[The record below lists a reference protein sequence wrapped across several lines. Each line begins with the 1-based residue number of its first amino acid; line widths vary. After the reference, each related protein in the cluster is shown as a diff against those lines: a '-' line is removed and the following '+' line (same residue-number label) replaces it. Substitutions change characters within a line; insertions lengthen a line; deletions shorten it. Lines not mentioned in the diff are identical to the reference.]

1 MRVHPEPPA
10 ELVACFVG
18 VTQTTWSRVLRADR
32 SNPRNSRSP
41 RNRDFPWRAV
51 WILIG
56 RMARP
61 VSGTFRRVDR
71 VHAVPG
77 TTVRLLLDGCNRA
90 QIAAL
95 HELGMSDLLLS
106 GPNLRLGSRL
116 TVAIT
121 LPGRFLE
128 FEIPGMVTWHL
139 DGCFG
144 VSFDYL
150 SARQTYG
157 LVLAIDVI
165 SRAAESAPA
174 QARGG
179 QH

>member
-1 MRVHPEPPA
+1 MDA
-10 ELVACFVG
+10 SS
-18 VTQTTWSRVLRADR
+18 VT
-32 SNPRNSRSP
+32 
-41 RNRDFPWRAV
+41 NRD
-51 WILIG
+51 
-56 RMARP
+56 MARP

-77 TTVRLLLDGCNRA
+77 TTVQLSIDGSSREQTA
-90 QIAAL
+90 TL

-106 GPNLRLGSRL
+106 GPALRLGSRL
-116 TVAIT
+116 SVSIT

-128 FEIPGMVTWHL
+128 FQIPGMVTWHL
-139 DGCFG
+139 DGRFG

-165 SRAAESAPA
+165 SRAAEDAPV

-179 QH
+179 

>member
-1 MRVHPEPPA
+1 M
-10 ELVACFVG
+10 
-18 VTQTTWSRVLRADR
+18 T
-32 SNPRNSRSP
+32 
-41 RNRDFPWRAV
+41 
-51 WILIG
+51 
-56 RMARP
+56 RP

-71 VHAVPG
+71 VHAGAG
-77 TTVRLLLDGCNRA
+77 TLVRLLLEGSSREQSAN
-90 QIAAL
+90 L

-106 GPNLRLGSRL
+106 SADRPHLGARVS
-116 TVAIT
+116 VAIT

-139 DGCFG
+139 NGQFG

-157 LVLAIDVI
+157 LVLAMDVL
-165 SRAAESAPA
+165 SRASEEARV

-179 QH
+179 QR